1 MFVRTFNPQ
10 NTHNTHA
17 AIQFQLDA
25 GLTGSEAMAAGTMD
39 IAVGIQILITPT
51 NGFTQAPIVVTISV
65 TGGSAGRKLVDIT
78 ITVHQRF
85 IFKNLFHKPLN
96 SYAWQC
102 LLSCCIDLVLIM
114 FCIVTS

>member
-1 MFVRTFNPQ
+1 MFVRTFNSQ

-51 NGFTQAPIVVTISV
+51 NAFTQAPIVVTISV
-65 TGGSAGRKLVDIT
+65 TGGSAERKLVDIANCASEIHFQT
-78 ITVHQRF
+78 S
-85 IFKNLFHKPLN
+85 FHKPLN